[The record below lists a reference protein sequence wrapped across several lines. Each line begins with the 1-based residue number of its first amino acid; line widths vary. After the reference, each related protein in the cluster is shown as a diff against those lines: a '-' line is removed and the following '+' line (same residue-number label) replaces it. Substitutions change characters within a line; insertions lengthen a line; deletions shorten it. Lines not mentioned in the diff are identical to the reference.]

1 MKKFDNYKSNLA
13 VLMTAEKQDLSNEF
27 VISGII
33 DKFFLQ
39 FELGW
44 KVLKELL
51 VYEGVAAAR
60 TGSPREI
67 VKEAYKYY
75 SCIEE
80 EVWLS
85 MLSQRNNMAHIY
97 DGEAAKQLM
106 NQILQEYIPAFEELE
121 NSIQSR
127 YGELL
132 TTLA

>member
-1 MKKFDNYKSNLA
+1 MKKFENYKSNLA
-13 VLMTAEKQDLSNEF
+13 VLRTAEEQDLSNEF

-51 VYEGVAAAR
+51 AYEGVAVVKS
-60 TGSPREI
+60 GSPREI
-67 VKEAYKYY
+67 IREAYKYY
-75 SCIEE
+75 ECMEE
-80 EVWLS
+80 SVWLS

-106 NQILQEYIPAFEELE
+106 EQILREYLPAFEKLE
-121 NSIQSR
+121 TSIESR
-127 YGELL
+127 YGNLLEELS
-132 TTLA
+132 